1 VSVEVTMV
9 PTGHRSGRLRTRSRR
24 GVGVLRPGR
33 LLGRTL
39 GFVGRV
45 ALKIGVAR
53 RAVLVVVGI
62 VVVAVL
68 ILLTMAL
75 LGG

>member
-1 VSVEVTMV
+1 
-9 PTGHRSGRLRTRSRR
+9 
-24 GVGVLRPGR
+24 
-33 LLGRTL
+33 
-39 GFVGRV
+39 VGRI

-62 VVVAVL
+62 VVLAVL

-75 LGG
+75 LGR

>member
-1 VSVEVTMV
+1 MS
-9 PTGHRSGRLRTRSRR
+9 L
-24 GVGVLRPGR
+24 LRPGR

-39 GFVGRV
+39 GLVGRI

-62 VVVAVL
+62 VVLAVL

-75 LGG
+75 LGR